1 MLESDYEAIRELLE
15 HARAAGKDEK
25 VTFRLKGQAGA
36 TAPSPEHTVQMA
48 HALLER
54 AAARDSHRP
63 KRMTIFENLGSF
75 VVEGDAS
82 LLLHLLDQ
90 PEVASAK
97 VNRHMSAEMI
107 RPVRKGPAMPKG
119 WTDDSD

>member
-1 MLESDYEAIRELLE
+1 MLASEYEAIRQMLE
-15 HARAAGKDEK
+15 QARAAGEDEK

-36 TAPSPEHTVQMA
+36 AAPSPEDTVQMA

-54 AAARDSHRP
+54 AAARHGHRQ

-75 VVEGDAS
+75 VVQGDAA

-97 VNRHMSAEMI
+97 VNRHTSAELI
-107 RPVRKGPAMPKG
+107 RPVRKGPATPKG